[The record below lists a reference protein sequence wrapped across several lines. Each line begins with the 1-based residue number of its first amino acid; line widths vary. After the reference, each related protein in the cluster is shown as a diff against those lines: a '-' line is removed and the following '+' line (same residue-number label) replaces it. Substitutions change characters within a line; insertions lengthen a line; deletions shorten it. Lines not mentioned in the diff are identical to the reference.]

1 MQKDAKENGAN
12 GNLIF
17 ETKDD
22 DLYRKWREGGS
33 WMFCV
38 LSGDGQSSATTR
50 GDTEG
55 TQGNQFPYIQGC

>member
-1 MQKDAKENGAN
+1 MQKDAEENSAN

-22 DLYRKWREGGS
+22 DLCRKCREGGS

-38 LSGDGQSSATTR
+38 LSGDGHSSATTR

-55 TQGNQFPYIQGC
+55 TPVNQFSYIQGC